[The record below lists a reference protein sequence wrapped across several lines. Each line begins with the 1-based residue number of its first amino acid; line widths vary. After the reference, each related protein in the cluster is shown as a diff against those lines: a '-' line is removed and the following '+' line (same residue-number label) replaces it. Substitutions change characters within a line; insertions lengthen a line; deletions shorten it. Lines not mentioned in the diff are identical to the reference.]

1 MTKRYVPTT
10 SAYLHQDS
18 GLRMAWHAAQLITHD
33 KQVGFALMQRN
44 IKLPGGCH
52 KGELTKLGQQQ
63 ARDVGEWLRQRY
75 VQDLS
80 FLPAQYE
87 VGCIDSPTICITLIL
102 PVHQATCVTFR
113 GRYISNP
120 AAACAKCSLHIRVAK
135 RRAQLAVSN
144 APLCS
149 RS

>member
-1 MTKRYVPTT
+1 
-10 SAYLHQDS
+10 
-18 GLRMAWHAAQLITHD
+18 
-33 KQVGFALMQRN
+33 MQRN

-87 VGCIDSPTICITLIL
+87 VGYTNCPTICITLL
-102 PVHQATCVTFR
+102 LSVHQATCVTF
-113 GRYISNP
+113 S
-120 AAACAKCSLHIRVAK
+120 K
-135 RRAQLAVSN
+135 
-144 APLCS
+144 
-149 RS
+149 